1 MRPIVFARH
10 LVAMLAASSA
20 TPDLLFSTS
29 DVDPRSALVT
39 LLAPIGLAAAFAL
52 LAWLFFTETVR
63 GSLVERSILLA
74 WIFTILMFLGAW
86 SGTEFGH
93 AASVAVMLAVVAFFV
108 WRLGRAYWDR

>member
-1 MRPIVFARH
+1 M
-10 LVAMLAASSA
+10 
-20 TPDLLFSTS
+20 
-29 DVDPRSALVT
+29 
-39 LLAPIGLAAAFAL
+39 
-52 LAWLFFTETVR
+52 
-63 GSLVERSILLA
+63 VERSILLA